1 MVDGEPNHQPLD
13 SARDR
18 ETTGQ
23 IRARFHALNQGRL
36 ALAQLSLSERQC
48 DALSLLPLLLHI
60 NHPRLPG
67 FCGTAVPCG
76 IGLFDPDPQQ
86 LQLAR
91 KIARGFR
98 YGGTR
103 NRFNQLTA
111 LYVMGSVGTVAQGT
125 NSDMDFWVCCDSTIT
140 PEDRQ
145 RLADKTQRLSQ
156 WANSL
161 GLEWHFFIMDADAFA
176 SGTLQTLTTESSGS
190 AQHFL
195 LLDEFYR
202 SAILLAGREPL
213 WWYMNAANRTRYSE
227 QRTLFQKTRFLRDD
241 QWLDFGPA
249 CDVPPEEFV
258 SAAVW
263 QLYKAISSP
272 HKSLLKLWLL
282 EVYLGRYP
290 QVLTLADK
298 MKLLVYTGNF
308 HPESLD
314 PYLLLLQELTE
325 YFVSRKEFDRLEL
338 MRQCFYVKL
347 ARRYRDLTRPHHAPL
362 RSALDE
368 WLWNPI
374 DFEHLDNM
382 REWNAQQVIT
392 ERRKLTHEL
401 TNSYRHL
408 LHMARTTSPGLELAH
423 EDIGVL
429 GRKLFAS
436 FERSSGKIERIN
448 MGISGNLEARYLLID
463 REQQQW
469 SLYLTN
475 QRWEKTRTPLLRHAQ
490 LAFVLLWAYC
500 NGVLTPQSRLRWL
513 VESPHQD
520 LRPWLRCMAS
530 LPLLPWQEA
539 RHEAFHQKA
548 RADLWVLLINDPGFL
563 PDFSFYSDRPETDP
577 LNTTAGS
584 LVRHLQ
590 LITRNSWGEI
600 HWHNLGDSLAAL
612 IARFGDQQ
620 PRPVQ
625 IEVRSLSRVA
635 ATLIEQR
642 LSQLLQQLQSLPD
655 SRLLLVN
662 GHQIILWDGT
672 DSGGFDTP
680 DAVFR
685 HLAKPRAGKSR
696 WHLDCPEQLPDSLL
710 LLRGPAQF
718 HADGLQVFYRVV
730 DGQAEVLVHD
740 ECGSMIRFHT
750 SYFQRDNLLKPLH
763 HFLRAILQRLPL
775 DQHRWLFGIIP
786 IQFYQWHPGGR
797 WQQQH
802 AASDISRMPVGRLHV
817 AVLDMRSQP
826 DSPDHWQLQA
836 WLDNQPIE
844 GSAMC
849 TAIAAAVLAC
859 RSSGERYP
867 VHITDLEIDACKR
880 SLPVLGQLQ
889 SSHYLAVKVQL
900 EAAINDAMQTL

>member
-1 MVDGEPNHQPLD
+1 MADGEPNHHPLD

-18 ETTGQ
+18 ETTAQ
-23 IRARFHALNQGRL
+23 IRARFHALNQSRL
-36 ALAQLSLSERQC
+36 ALAQMSLSERQC
-48 DALSLLPLLLHI
+48 DALRLLPLLLHI

-67 FCGTAVPCG
+67 FCGTAVPSG
-76 IGLFDPDPQQ
+76 ISQFDPDPHQ

-91 KIARGFR
+91 KITPGFR

-103 NRFNQLTA
+103 NRSNQLAA
-111 LYVMGSVGTVAQGT
+111 LYVMGSVGTVAQGAH
-125 NSDMDFWVCCDSTIT
+125 SDMDFWVCCESSVGPD
-140 PEDRQ
+140 DRQ
-145 RLADKTQRLSQ
+145 QLTDKTQRLSQ
-156 WANSL
+156 WASGL
-161 GLEWHFFIMDADAFA
+161 GLEWHFFVMDADAFA
-176 SGTLQTLTTESSGS
+176 RGTLQTLTTESSGS

-202 SAILLAGREPL
+202 SAILLAGQEPL
-213 WWYMNAANRTRYSE
+213 WWYMNAANRARYSE
-227 QRTLFQKTRFLRDD
+227 QRALFQKTRFLREE
-241 QWLDFGPA
+241 QWLDFGPV

-298 MKLLVYTGNF
+298 MKLLVYAGNF

-314 PYLLLLQELTE
+314 PYLLLLQELTD

-347 ARRYRDLTRPHHAPL
+347 AKRYRDLTKPHHAPL
-362 RSALDE
+362 RNALDE

-382 REWNAQQVIT
+382 HQWNAQQVIN

-408 LHMARTTSPGLELAH
+408 LHMARTTSPNLELAH

-448 MGISGNLEARYLLID
+448 MGISSDLQARYLLI
-463 REQQQW
+463 EQEQNQW
-469 SLYLTN
+469 CLYITN
-475 QRWEKTRTPLLRHAQ
+475 RRWEKTRTPLIGHGQ

-513 VESPHQD
+513 TESAHQD
-520 LRPWLRCMAS
+520 LRPWLRCMTS
-530 LPLLPWQEA
+530 LPLLPWHEA
-539 RHEAFHQKA
+539 RHDAFTRKA
-548 RADLWVLLINDPGFL
+548 SAELWVVLVNDPGHL

-577 LNTTAGS
+577 LNTSAGS
-584 LVRHLQ
+584 LIRHLQ

-600 HWHNLGDSLAAL
+600 HWHNLGDSLAEL

-620 PRPVQ
+620 PRPGQ
-625 IEVRSLSRVA
+625 MEVRSLSRVA

-642 LSQLLQQLQSLPD
+642 LSQLLQRLHSLVD
-655 SRLLLVN
+655 ARLLLVN
-662 GHQIILWDGT
+662 GDQIILWDGA
-672 DSGGFDTP
+672 DSGGFDSV
-680 DAVFR
+680 DALFC
-685 HLAKPRAGKSR
+685 HLAKPRQRKTP
-696 WHLDCPEQLPDSLL
+696 WQLDNPDHLPDNLI

-718 HADGLQVFYRVV
+718 QTEGLQVFYRIT
-730 DGQAEVLVHD
+730 GQHAEVLVHD
-740 ECGSMIRFHT
+740 ECGSMVHFRT
-750 SYFQRDNLLKPLH
+750 SYYQRDNLLKPLH
-763 HFLRAILQRLPL
+763 HFLRAIVQRLPL

-786 IQFYQWHPGGR
+786 IQFYQWHDTGR

-802 AASDISRMPVGRLHV
+802 ATSDISRLPLGRLHI
-817 AVLDMRSQP
+817 AVLDMNDAPTAPGQWR
-826 DSPDHWQLQA
+826 LQA
-836 WLDNQPIE
+836 WLDHQAIE
-844 GSAMC
+844 GEPMC
-849 TAIAAAVLAC
+849 RAIAAAVLAC

-889 SSHYLAVKVQL
+889 SSHYLTVKVQL
-900 EAAINDAMQTL
+900 EAAINSAMQAL

>member
-1 MVDGEPNHQPLD
+1 MADGDPHHQPLD

-36 ALAQLSLSERQC
+36 ALAQQPLSDRQR
-48 DALSLLPLLLHI
+48 DALLLLPLLLHI

-67 FCGTAVPCG
+67 FCGTTVPCG
-76 IGLFDPDPQQ
+76 ISQFDPDPHQ

-91 KIARGFR
+91 KISRGFR
-98 YGGTR
+98 YGGAR

-111 LYVMGSVGTVAQGT
+111 LYVMGSVGTVAQGA
-125 NSDMDFWVCCDSTIT
+125 NSDMDFWVCCEPNIT
-140 PEDRQ
+140 TEDRQ
-145 RLADKTQRLSQ
+145 LLADKNQRLTQ
-156 WANSL
+156 WAGTL

-176 SGTLQTLTTESSGS
+176 DGTLQALTTESSGS

-202 SAILLAGREPL
+202 SAILLAGQEPL
-213 WWYMNAANRTRYSE
+213 WWYMNAANRLRYSE
-227 QRTLFQKTRFLRDD
+227 QRSAFQKTRFLRQD

-298 MKLLVYTGNF
+298 MKLLVYAGNF

-314 PYLLLLQELTE
+314 PYLLLLQELTD
-325 YFVSRKEFDRLEL
+325 YFISRKEYDRLEL
-338 MRQCFYVKL
+338 MRQCFYIKL
-347 ARRYRDLTRPHHAPL
+347 ARRYRDLTKPHHITL
-362 RSALDE
+362 RNALDK

-374 DFEHLDNM
+374 DFEHLDNL
-382 REWNAQQVIT
+382 RQWNAQQVIN

-408 LHMARTTSPGLELAH
+408 LHMARNTTPNLALAH

-448 MGISGNLEARYLLID
+448 MGISDDLEARYLLID
-463 REQQQW
+463 QEQQQW

-475 QRWEKTRTPLLRHAQ
+475 RRWEKTRTPLLRHAQ
-490 LAFVLLWAYC
+490 LAFILLWAYC
-500 NGVLTPQSRLRWL
+500 NGVLTVQSRVRWL
-513 VESPHQD
+513 AESAHHD

-530 LPLLPWQEA
+530 LPLLPWREA
-539 RHEAFHQKA
+539 EHDAFHDKA
-548 RADLWVLLINDPGFL
+548 NAELWVLLVNDPAYL
-563 PDFSFYSDRPETDP
+563 PDFSFYSDQPETDP
-577 LNTTAGS
+577 LNTSTGT
-584 LVRHLQ
+584 LVQHLQ

-600 HWHNLGDSLAAL
+600 HWHNLGNSLAEL

-620 PRPVQ
+620 PRPTLV
-625 IEVRSLSRVA
+625 EVRSLSRVA

-642 LSQLLQQLQSLPD
+642 LTQLIQRFRALPD
-655 SRLLLVN
+655 SRLLLIN
-662 GHQIILWDGT
+662 GNQTILWDGPESRSFESAA
-672 DSGGFDTP
+672 DLFK
-680 DAVFR
+680 
-685 HLAKPRAGKSR
+685 HLAGPRTQKGQ
-696 WHLDCPEQLPDSLL
+696 WLLDNANQLPDNLT

-718 HADGLQVFYRVV
+718 HSEGLQVFYRLARA
-730 DGQAEVLVHD
+730 QAQVLVYD
-740 ECGSMIRFHT
+740 ECGSMITFSMH
-750 SYFQRDNLLKPLH
+750 YYQRDNLLKPLH
-763 HFLRAILQRLPL
+763 HFLRAVLQRLPL
-775 DQHRWLFGIIP
+775 DHQRWLFGIIP
-786 IQFYQWHPGGR
+786 IQFYQWSDTGR

-802 AASDISRMPVGRLHV
+802 AASDISRLPMGRLHL
-817 AVLDMRSQP
+817 AVLDMGDDPGNPEQ
-826 DSPDHWQLQA
+826 WQLQA
-836 WLDNQPIE
+836 WLDQQSIE
-844 GSAMC
+844 GKPMC
-849 TAIAAAVLAC
+849 RAIAAAVLA
-859 RSSGERYP
+859 RRASGERYP

-880 SLPVLGQLQ
+880 SLAVIGQLQ
-889 SSHYLAVKVQL
+889 SSHYLAIKVQL
-900 EAAINDAMQTL
+900 EAAINSAMQTL